1 VSVGGVSADVGDDD
15 TRTVLQSGA
24 NRKKI
29 SFRWNSRSLPSG
41 CLVVPSKSAELSVSA
56 DSSSRLVPYD
66 DDDDESQTDRDS
78 ILSTDHATSDHTRP
92 PVYATSD
99 HTRPPVHATSD
110 HTGPPAHATSDRGVN
125 GFSEQPVHSTDVAD
139 EYPARSSEDSRSV
152 SAVCSANGSTDDI
165 VGRNGRDAPLKSAVT
180 ADDDTVRLSLSGD
193 NVNGSS
199 DLNKSLSVPCEK
211 TSDLNESLP
220 VPHHNDIAS
229 LLTDGAGDAVSSSHQ
244 RSSDT
249 RQSVAGR
256 KRHARDRSSRRHH
269 TKHRRRD
276 HTHSCAS
283 ALYSSDEE
291 REYFWV
297 EKTIETLAH
306 QLTGN

>member
-1 VSVGGVSADVGDDD
+1 MSVGGVSADVGDD

-92 PVYATSD
+92 PVHTTSD
-99 HTRPPVHATSD
+99 C
-110 HTGPPAHATSDRGVN
+110 GVN

-139 EYPARSSEDSRSV
+139 EHPARSSEDSRSV
-152 SAVCSANGSTDDI
+152 SAVYAANGSTDDV
-165 VGRNGRDAPLKSAVT
+165 VGSNGRDAPLKSAVT

-220 VPHHNDIAS
+220 VPHRNDITS

-291 REYFWV
+291 REYVWV